1 MDQKKKAYF
10 DELGASGEWKTEYF
24 LQAELAWQ
32 MKRIADSLERLENNG
47 CESPWEEARR
57 SYDESR

>member
-1 MDQKKKAYF
+1 MKKNFGHEKKVSEMDQKKKTYF

-32 MKRIADSLERLENNG
+32 MKRIADRLDSGIRQVGNF
-47 CESPWEEARR
+47 
-57 SYDESR
+57 

>member
-10 DELGASGEWKTEYF
+10 DELGASGEWTTNQF

-32 MKRIADSLERLENNG
+32 LKRIADRLDSG
-47 CESPWEEARR
+47 VLVA
-57 SYDESR
+57 